1 MQEVPL
7 GEFSKVTPDERYM
20 SRAIELAKHGL
31 GRVSPNPMVG
41 CVIVHG
47 GRIIGEGNHQKYGE
61 AHAEVNAIASIVD
74 QSLLKKSTT
83 YVTLEPCAH
92 QGKTPPCADLL
103 IEKKVKKVVIGCRD
117 SFDQVDGKGIERLKL
132 AGIDVV
138 VGVLGNECR
147 DLNKRFFTFVEKKR
161 PFVILKWAQTKDGFI
176 ARENGDSKWISN
188 QYSRQLVH
196 KWRAEE
202 DAILVGKN
210 TAIND
215 NPSLTVRDWEG
226 EHPVRIVMDN
236 RRELSPDL
244 KLFDGSV
251 RTLVLNVKEEDQSSG
266 VEYLKYD
273 ESIRNLLHR
282 LYEQKIQSLIVEGGA
297 KTLTSFIDAELW
309 DEARVFTSDTDF
321 EKGIEAPNIG
331 GRMLGDREV
340 MGDRLEIYERVH

>member
-1 MQEVPL
+1 VQEVPL
-7 GEFSKVTPDERYM
+7 GEFSKVNPDERYM
-20 SRAIELAKHGL
+20 SRAIELAKLGL

-41 CVIVHG
+41 CLIVHEG
-47 GRIIGEGNHQKYGE
+47 EIIGEGNHRKYGE
-61 AHAEVNAIASIVD
+61 AHAEVNAIASVVD
-74 QSLLKKSTT
+74 QSLLKKSTA

-132 AGIDVV
+132 AGIEVV

-147 DLNKRFFTFVEKKR
+147 NLNKRFFTFVEKKR
-161 PFVILKWAQTKDGFI
+161 PYVILKWAQTNDGFL
-176 ARENGDSKWISN
+176 ARENGDSRWISN

-210 TAIND
+210 TAMHD
-215 NPSLTVRDWEG
+215 NPSLTVRDWKG
-226 EHPVRIVMDN
+226 QNPIRIVIDN
-236 RRELSPDL
+236 RLELSHDL

-251 RTLVLNVKEEDQSSG
+251 RTLVLNVKEDDQSSG

-297 KTLTSFIDAELW
+297 KTLKSFTDAEMW
-309 DEARVFTSDTDF
+309 DEARIFTSNTNF
-321 EKGIEAPNIG
+321 ERGIEAPNIG
-331 GRMLGDREV
+331 GRMLGGREV
-340 MGDRLEIYERVH
+340 MGDRLEIYERVQ